1 MAGSVRS
8 LGPDVPVVEVVVE
21 GSMTDPDTMDL
32 VTSGMRIQRE
42 EGCLLALVD
51 ATLLTQ
57 KAVPALVI
65 QVADHLRDA
74 GVPPGWRQ
82 AVLRPHDLDAAM
94 AVDLWEAA
102 ANNRGL
108 SVKVFRDREKALS
121 WLLAD

>member
-1 MAGSVRS
+1 MTSTVRS
-8 LGPDVPVVEVVVE
+8 LGPEFPVVEVVVE
-21 GSMTDPDTMDL
+21 GSMTDPHTMEL
-32 VTSGMRIQRE
+32 VTSGMRQQHA
-42 EGCLLALVD
+42 EGYVLGLVD

-57 KAVPALVI
+57 KASPALVI
-65 QVADHLRDA
+65 EVADHLRDS
-74 GVPPGWRQ
+74 GVPAGWKQ

-108 SVKVFRDREKALS
+108 RVKVFRDREQALA

>member
-1 MAGSVRS
+1 MAGVVRS
-8 LGPDVPVVEVVVE
+8 LGPDVPVIEVVVE
-21 GSMTDPDTMDL
+21 GSMTDPDTMEL
-32 VTSGMRIQRE
+32 VTSGMREQQE
-42 EGCLLALVD
+42 KGFVLGLVD
-51 ATLLTQ
+51 ATHLTQ
-57 KAVPALVI
+57 KASPSLVI

-74 GVPPGWRQ
+74 GVPDGWRQ

-108 SVKVFRDREKALS
+108 TVKVFRDRDQALA

>member
-1 MAGSVRS
+1 MAGDVRS
-8 LGPDVPVVEVVVE
+8 LGPDVPVIEVVVE
-21 GSMTDPDTMDL
+21 GSMTDPDTMEL
-32 VTSGMRIQRE
+32 VTSGMRQQQAD
-42 EGCLLALVD
+42 GYVLGLVD

-57 KAVPALVI
+57 KAIPSLVI

-74 GVPPGWRQ
+74 GVPDGWKQ
-82 AVLRPHDLDAAM
+82 AVLRPRDLDAAM

-108 SVKVFRDREKALS
+108 RVKVFRDRDQALA

>member
-8 LGPDVPVVEVVVE
+8 LGPDVPVIEVVVE
-21 GSMTDPDTMDL
+21 GSMTDPDSMDL
-32 VTSGMRIQRE
+32 VTRGMRLQHE
-42 EGCLLALVD
+42 EGYLLGLVD
-51 ATLLTQ
+51 ASLLTQ

-65 QVADHLRDA
+65 QVADHLRDI
-74 GVPPGWRQ
+74 GVPAGWKQ
-82 AVLRPHDLDAAM
+82 AVLRPRDLDAAM

-108 SVKVFRDREKALS
+108 TVKVFRDREQALS

>member
-1 MAGSVRS
+1 VTSSVRS
-8 LGPDVPVVEVVVE
+8 LGPEFPVVEVVVE
-21 GSMTDPDTMDL
+21 GSMTDPNTMEL
-32 VTSGMRIQRE
+32 VTSGMRLQHT
-42 EGCLLALVD
+42 EGTALALID
-51 ATLLTQ
+51 ATELTQ
-57 KAVPALVI
+57 RASPALVI

-74 GVPPGWRQ
+74 GVPDGWKQ

-108 SVKVFRDREKALS
+108 HVKVFRDREQALA

>member
-1 MAGSVRS
+1 
-8 LGPDVPVVEVVVE
+8 
-21 GSMTDPDTMDL
+21 MTDPDMMAL
-32 VTSGMRIQRE
+32 VTNGMREQHA
-42 EGCLLALVD
+42 EGYVLGLVD

-57 KAVPALVI
+57 KAIPSLVI

-74 GVPPGWRQ
+74 GVSAGWKQ
-82 AVLRPHDLDAAM
+82 AVLRPRDLDAAM

-108 SVKVFRDREKALS
+108 RVKVFRDRDEALA